1 MRCVVFVPWSR
12 NQHLESSCSWTYIH
26 MNHWICIPWSSHIF
40 YRTIFHEAMCGLGL
54 SDPPPSAEL
63 GTHTEPIGSHTPN
76 RSAGQSVRP
85 LWANMAMDF
94 RRSWI
99 SGEAKNIS
107 SDKNTIESF
116 IYIYGMQNS
125 HMELLGTRTITL
137 DDALFFVRGCR
148 KKPLATT
155 AGPLAEQKLVH
166 TMPFWWVLSHPQIA
180 LNIWVSFAMVYN
192 RRYHRIHCFWQEK
205 RIMNQWIQTL
215 LPIFW
220 CFPIIFWL
228 ISRFFP

>member
-1 MRCVVFVPWSR
+1 MFIYQRVYTWII
-12 NQHLESSCSWTYIH
+12 ES
-26 MNHWICIPWSSHIF
+26 
-40 YRTIFHEAMCGLGL
+40 IFHDLRTSSTVESFMRLCAVLVCQIHRHLL
-54 SDPPPSAEL
+54 SWA
-63 GTHTEPIGSHTPN
+63 HTPNRSVHTPN

-107 SDKNTIESF
+107 SDKNTIESY

-166 TMPFWWVLSHPQIA
+166 TMPFWWVLSHPQVA

-192 RRYHRIHCFWQEK
+192 RRYHRIHYFWQEK
-205 RIMNQWIQTL
+205 RIMKQWIQTL

-220 CFPIIFWL
+220 GFPIIFWL